1 MDRIL
6 HDGRVSIAG
15 NPDAHIGLNNYPI
28 VTAIDP
34 GEGFRVIFSHGRGA
48 A

>member
-1 MDRIL
+1 MGRIL

-15 NPDAHIGLNNYPI
+15 NPDADIGLNDQAI
-28 VTAIDP
+28 GTAIDP
-34 GEGFRVIFSHGRGA
+34 GEGLQVIFSHGRGA